1 MDKPYVFIA
10 TRKRQRIRGKQ
21 KDMLSEAIKL
31 AIEKGGFRFTEPI
44 DSRNK
49 TWAISELSNLN
60 GEDGFTTEQVVLM
73 PLFWQALGKALGWKD
88 VFKNKKS
95 MGLMEMCG
103 HPYCPTEG
111 NCKYQKPE
119 RSKYAHQYFDLLL
132 TGGDTEKFWKELLNP
147 NDNDQ

>member
-1 MDKPYVFIA
+1 MN
-10 TRKRQRIRGKQ
+10 
-21 KDMLSEAIKL
+21 EAIKL
-31 AIEKGGFRFTEPI
+31 AIEKGGYKNNVE
-44 DSRNK
+44 SAK
-49 TWAISELSNLN
+49 TDPSWYAYMAIHAN
-60 GEDGFTTEQVVLM
+60 GGTMVVCD

-119 RSKYAHQYFDLLL
+119 RSKYAHKYFDLLL
-132 TGGDTEKFWKELLNP
+132 TGGDTEKFWKELLTQN
-147 NDNDQ
+147 NHDKA